1 MDIGLGDP
9 NSLRPNV
16 VDTARAVEL
25 GVRAR
30 CTSSRGGCAVAS
42 GLDAAVNFEHVQ
54 PGFRI
59 VFGAGSFERLA
70 DELEPRRWLI
80 VHGGS
85 QAAAAERLA
94 GRLGADTFG
103 EVRRH
108 VPADLA
114 ERARARFA
122 ELGADGLVA
131 IGGGSA
137 IGLAKAIALTA
148 QAPIVAVPTTFAGSE
163 MTAVYGLTAEGRKR
177 TGRDEAVRPGTV
189 VYDPDLVRGLPREV
203 AGPSAM
209 NALAHC
215 VDALWATGATPVS
228 TLLAEGGARALREGL
243 DAEDHER
250 LLYGAALAGWTFGV
264 VGGALHHRICHLLG
278 GAFDLPHAETHSAV
292 LSHVA
297 ALNAPAVPEAAARLA
312 AALGA
317 GELAAGVFDLARRS
331 GAPTGLRELG
341 LSRDDLDGLAATVA
355 EQAVGNPVPLDE
367 RAARDL
373 LRRAWD

>member
-1 MDIGLGDP
+1 
-9 NSLRPNV
+9 
-16 VDTARAVEL
+16 VD
-25 GVRAR
+25 
-30 CTSSRGGCAVAS
+30 
-42 GLDAAVNFEHVQ
+42 FEHVQ
-54 PGFRI
+54 PGLRI

-70 DELEPRRWLI
+70 DELEPRRRLI
-80 VHGGS
+80 GHGGS

-94 GRLGADTFG
+94 ARLGDRCAGRLG

-108 VPADLA
+108 VPVELA

-122 ELGADGLVA
+122 ELAADGLVA
-131 IGGGSA
+131 VGGGSA

-148 QAPIVAVPTTFAGSE
+148 RAPIVAVPTTYAGSE
-163 MTAVYGLTAEGRKR
+163 MTAVYGLTSDGRKR
-177 TGRDEAVRPGTV
+177 TGRDEAVRPRTV
-189 VYDPDLVRGLPREV
+189 VYDPELVRALPPEV

-243 DAEDHER
+243 DAGDHER

-292 LSHVA
+292 LPHVT
-297 ALNAPAVPEAAARLA
+297 ALNAPLVPEAAARLA

-317 GELAAGVFDLARRS
+317 AELAGGVFDLARRAGS
-331 GAPTGLRELG
+331 PTGLRELG
-341 LSRDDLDGLAATVA
+341 LAEERLDEVTPEVAAA
-355 EQAVGNPVPLDE
+355 GNPVPLDE
-367 RAARDL
+367 RAAREL
-373 LRRAWD
+373 LQRAWSGERP

>member
-1 MDIGLGDP
+1 M
-9 NSLRPNV
+9 
-16 VDTARAVEL
+16 
-25 GVRAR
+25 
-30 CTSSRGGCAVAS
+30 
-42 GLDAAVNFEHVQ
+42 NFEHLQ

-70 DELEPRRWLI
+70 GELEPRRWLVI
-80 VHGGS
+80 HSGS

-94 GRLGADTFG
+94 RALGADTFG

-108 VPADLA
+108 VPAELA

-122 ELGADGLVA
+122 ELGADGLIA

-137 IGLAKAIALTA
+137 IGLAKAIALTTH
-148 QAPIVAVPTTFAGSE
+148 APIVAVPTTYAGSE
-163 MTAVYGLTAEGRKR
+163 MTNVYGLTAEGRKR
-177 TGRDEAVRPGTV
+177 TGRDEAVRPRTV
-189 VYDPDLVRGLPREV
+189 VYDPDLVRGMPPEV

-215 VDALWATGATPVS
+215 VDALWAEGATPIS

-243 DAEDHER
+243 DSGDHER

-297 ALNAPAVPEAAARLA
+297 ALNAPAVPEASARLA

-317 GELAAGVFDLARRS
+317 EDLAGGVYDLERRI

-341 LSRDDLDGLAATVA
+341 LAEERLDEVAGEVAAA
-355 EQAVGNPVPLDE
+355 GNPVPLDE
-367 RAARDL
+367 RAAREL
-373 LRRAWD
+373 LKRAWAGERP

>member
-1 MDIGLGDP
+1 V
-9 NSLRPNV
+9 S
-16 VDTARAVEL
+16 
-25 GVRAR
+25 
-30 CTSSRGGCAVAS
+30 
-42 GLDAAVNFEHVQ
+42 FEHVQ

-70 DELEPRRWLI
+70 QELEPRRWLI

-85 QAAAAERLA
+85 RAEAAERLA
-94 GRLGADTFG
+94 RELGADTFG

-108 VPADLA
+108 VPAELA

-122 ELGADGLVA
+122 ELGADGLIA

-137 IGLAKAIALTA
+137 IGLAKAIALTTH
-148 QAPIVAVPTTFAGSE
+148 APIVAVPTTYAGSE
-163 MTAVYGLTAEGRKR
+163 MTSVYGLTAEGRKR
-177 TGRDEAVRPGTV
+177 TGRDEAVRPRTV
-189 VYDPDLVRGLPREV
+189 VYDPELVRDLPPEV
-203 AGPSAM
+203 AAPSAM

-215 VDALWATGATPVS
+215 VDALWADGATPIS

-243 DAEDHER
+243 DASDPER
-250 LLYGAALAGWTFGV
+250 LLYGAALAGWTFGL

-297 ALNAPAVPEAAARLA
+297 ALNAPTTPEASSRLA

-317 GELAAGVFDLARRS
+317 DDLAAGVWDLARRV

-341 LSRDDLDGLAATVA
+341 LARERLDEVVP
-355 EQAVGNPVPLDE
+355 EVPLDE
-367 RAARDL
+367 RAAREL
-373 LRRAWD
+373 LMRAWAGARPGGDS

>member
-1 MDIGLGDP
+1 
-9 NSLRPNV
+9 
-16 VDTARAVEL
+16 
-25 GVRAR
+25 
-30 CTSSRGGCAVAS
+30 
-42 GLDAAVNFEHVQ
+42 VNFEHLQ

-59 VFGAGSFERLA
+59 VFAAGSSERLA
-70 DELEPRRWLI
+70 DELESRRWLI

-85 QAAAAERLA
+85 QAPLAERLA
-94 GRLGADTFG
+94 DRLGADTFG

-108 VPADLA
+108 VPAELA

-122 ELGADGLVA
+122 ELGGDGLIA

-137 IGLAKAIALTA
+137 IGLANAIALTTR
-148 QAPIVAVPTTFAGSE
+148 APIVAVPTTYAGSE

-177 TGRDEAVRPGTV
+177 TGRDEAVRPRTV
-189 VYDPDLVRGLPREV
+189 VYDPDLVRGLPPEV

-243 DAEDHER
+243 DSADHER
-250 LLYGAALAGWTFGV
+250 LLYGAALAGWTFGL

-292 LSHVA
+292 LPQVA
-297 ALNAPAVPEAAARLA
+297 ALNAPAVPDEAARLA

-317 GELAAGVFDLARRS
+317 AELAPAIFDLARVAGS
-331 GAPTGLRELG
+331 PTALRDLG
-341 LSRDDLDGLAATVA
+341 LAEERLDEVAGEVAAA
-355 EQAVGNPVPLDE
+355 GNPVPLDE

-373 LRRAWD
+373 LQRAWAGERPQLDSVAIP

>member
-1 MDIGLGDP
+1 MK
-9 NSLRPNV
+9 V
-16 VDTARAVEL
+16 
-25 GVRAR
+25 
-30 CTSSRGGCAVAS
+30 
-42 GLDAAVNFEHVQ
+42 EHVQ
-54 PGFRI
+54 PGVRI

-70 DELEPRRWLI
+70 DELEPRRWLV

-85 QAAAAERLA
+85 QAEAAERLA
-94 GRLGADTFG
+94 GALGADTFG

-108 VPADLA
+108 VPVELA

-122 ELGADGLVA
+122 ELGADGLIA

-137 IGLAKAIALTA
+137 IGLAKAIALTTG
-148 QAPIVAVPTTFAGSE
+148 APIVAVPTTYAGSE

-177 TGRDEAVRPGTV
+177 TGRNEAVRPRTV
-189 VYDPDLVRGLPREV
+189 IYDPDLVRGLPPEV
-203 AGPSAM
+203 AAPSAM

-215 VDALWATGATPVS
+215 VDALWAEGATPIS

-243 DAEDHER
+243 DASDPER

-292 LSHVA
+292 LPQVA
-297 ALNAPAVPEAAARLA
+297 ALNAPAVPDAAARLA

-317 GELAAGVFDLARRS
+317 GELAPAIFDLARRVGS
-331 GAPTGLRELG
+331 TTALRDLG
-341 LSRDDLDGLAATVA
+341 LAEERLDEVVPELAAF
-355 EQAVGNPVPLDE
+355 GNPVPLDE
-367 RAARDL
+367 RAAREL
-373 LRRAWD
+373 LRRAWAGARP

>member
-1 MDIGLGDP
+1 M
-9 NSLRPNV
+9 
-16 VDTARAVEL
+16 
-25 GVRAR
+25 
-30 CTSSRGGCAVAS
+30 
-42 GLDAAVNFEHVQ
+42 NFEHVQ

-59 VFGAGSFERLA
+59 VFGAGGLERLA
-70 DELEPRRWLI
+70 RELEPRRWLV
-80 VHGGS
+80 VHSGS
-85 QAAAAERLA
+85 QATAAERLA
-94 GRLGADTFG
+94 GQLGAETFG

-108 VPADLA
+108 VPAELA

-148 QAPIVAVPTTFAGSE
+148 HAPIVAVPTTYAGSE
-163 MTAVYGLTAEGRKR
+163 MTNVYGLTADGRKR
-177 TGRDEAVRPGTV
+177 TGRDEAVRPRTV
-189 VYDPDLVRGLPREV
+189 VYDPDLVRALPPEV

-215 VDALWATGATPVS
+215 VDALWAEGATPVS
-228 TLLAEGGARALREGL
+228 TMLAEGGARALREGL
-243 DAEDHER
+243 DASDHER

-297 ALNAPAVPEAAARLA
+297 ALNAPAVPGASARLA

-317 GELAAGVFDLARRS
+317 DDLAAGVYDLARRV

-341 LSRDDLDGLAATVA
+341 LAEERLDEVVPEIVAA
-355 EQAVGNPVPLDE
+355 GNPVPLDE
-367 RAARDL
+367 RAAREL
-373 LRRAWD
+373 LRRAWAGERP

>member
-1 MDIGLGDP
+1 M
-9 NSLRPNV
+9 R
-16 VDTARAVEL
+16 
-25 GVRAR
+25 
-30 CTSSRGGCAVAS
+30 
-42 GLDAAVNFEHVQ
+42 FEHVQ

-80 VHGGS
+80 IHSGS

-94 GRLGADTFG
+94 ARLGAETFG

-108 VPADLA
+108 VPVELA

-131 IGGGSA
+131 VGGGSA
-137 IGLAKAIALTA
+137 IGLAKAIALTTHV
-148 QAPIVAVPTTFAGSE
+148 PIVAVPTTYAGSE
-163 MTAVYGLTAEGRKR
+163 MTAVYGLTQDGRKR
-177 TGRDEAVRPGTV
+177 TGRDEAVRPRTV
-189 VYDPDLVRGLPREV
+189 VYDPELSRGLPREV

-243 DAEDHER
+243 DAGEHEK

-264 VGGALHHRICHLLG
+264 VGGALHHRICHLVG

-312 AALGA
+312 ATLGA
-317 GELAAGVFDLARRS
+317 EDLAGGVHDLAERAGS
-331 GAPTGLRELG
+331 PTGLRELG
-341 LSRDDLDGLAATVA
+341 LEQADLDGLAATVSEEA
-355 EQAVGNPVPLDE
+355 AGNPVPLDE
-367 RAARDL
+367 RAAREL
-373 LRRAWD
+373 LRRAWAGERPAGLDRVASG

>member
-1 MDIGLGDP
+1 
-9 NSLRPNV
+9 
-16 VDTARAVEL
+16 
-25 GVRAR
+25 VR
-30 CTSSRGGCAVAS
+30 
-42 GLDAAVNFEHVQ
+42 FEHVQ
-54 PGFRI
+54 PGVRI

-70 DELEPRRWLI
+70 DELQPRRWLI

-85 QAAAAERLA
+85 QAEAAERLA
-94 GRLGADTFG
+94 ERLGADRFG

-108 VPADLA
+108 VPAELA
-114 ERARARFA
+114 ERARERFG
-122 ELGADGLVA
+122 ELEADGLVA

-148 QAPIVAVPTTFAGSE
+148 HVPIVAVPTTYAGSE
-163 MTAVYGLTAEGRKR
+163 MTAVYGLTADGRKR
-177 TGRDEAVRPGTV
+177 TGRDEAVRPRTV
-189 VYDPDLVRGLPREV
+189 VYDPDLSRGLPPEV

-215 VDALWATGATPVS
+215 VDALWADGATPVS

-243 DAEDHER
+243 DGDDHER
-250 LLYGAALAGWTFGV
+250 RLYGAALAGWTFGL

-292 LSHVA
+292 LSHVT
-297 ALNAPAVPEAAARLA
+297 ALNAPSVPDDAARLA

-317 GELAAGVFDLARRS
+317 GDLAGGVYDLARRV

-341 LSRDDLDGLAATVA
+341 LEQADLDGVAPDVAALA
-355 EQAVGNPVPLDE
+355 NPVPFDAE
-367 RAARDL
+367 EL
-373 LRRAWD
+373 LRRIWAGARPDGDS